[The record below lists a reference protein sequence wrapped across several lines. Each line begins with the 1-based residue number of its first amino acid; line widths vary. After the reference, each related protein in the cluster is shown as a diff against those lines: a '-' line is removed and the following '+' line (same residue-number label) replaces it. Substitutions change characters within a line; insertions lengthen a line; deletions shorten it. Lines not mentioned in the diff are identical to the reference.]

1 MATEGRDGMQAFYVA
16 HILVDGAIPTH
27 AYTGSANGISQFTN
41 WKTQL
46 SRRNGRNVMSLRE
59 GSGG

>member
-1 MATEGRDGMQAFYVA
+1 MATEGRDGMRAFYVA
-16 HILVDGAIPTH
+16 HILVDGAIPTN
-27 AYTGSANGISQFTN
+27 AYTGSANGLSRFTN

>member
-1 MATEGRDGMQAFYVA
+1 MRAFYVA
-16 HILVDGAIPTH
+16 HILVDGAIPTN
-27 AYTGSANGISQFTN
+27 AYTGSANGLSRFTN